1 MSAAPKVLVV
11 HDDRD
16 MRAAVG
22 ELLRSEGFDV
32 VEAAD
37 GLEAL
42 LQVKRSRPAGVV
54 LDLVM
59 PRLGGLE
66 AIKRIRAFDRGIKI
80 VVITGAS
87 DQELHPQARAL
98 GAVAVLTKPLSPA
111 DVVAALRAE
120 TAPPAPPESAPPLAV
135 ESAPPVPV
143 QSVPPPPVESL
154 PLATV
159 ESAPSAPPPAAPS
172 AAAAVSAVPEIL
184 VVVGEPELRDRL
196 EDLLAA
202 AGYEVRL
209 MSDAASGVRAVVER
223 APHLVLLDVEMPGLS
238 GVGVLPA
245 IVALVPAA
253 KVIMLNESVNIELAK
268 RSLAFGAFDH
278 VTKPIDPP
286 HLLQSIEAALA
297 QRRVDLAG

>member
-42 LQVKRSRPAGVV
+42 LQVKRTRPAGVV

-87 DQELHPQARAL
+87 
-98 GAVAVLTKPLSPA
+98 A

-120 TAPPAPPESAPPLAV
+120 TVPPAPPESAPSLAV
-135 ESAPPVPV
+135 ESAPPAPV
-143 QSVPPPPVESL
+143 QSVPAPPVESV
-154 PLATV
+154 PLAPM
-159 ESAPSAPPPAAPS
+159 ESAPSTPPPAAPS
-172 AAAAVSAVPEIL
+172 AAAAASAVPEIL
-184 VVVGEPELRDRL
+184 VVVGEPGLRGRL
-196 EDLLAA
+196 EELLAA

-209 MSDAASGVRAVVER
+209 MSDAASGVRAVVAK